1 MKNISLLTI
10 LIDINKFK
18 IYSMNWVQAITKIPI
33 YVYQSSTDGK
43 KYIYVCK

>member
-1 MKNISLLTI
+1 
-10 LIDINKFK
+10 
-18 IYSMNWVQAITKIPI
+18 MNWMKTITKIPV

>member
-1 MKNISLLTI
+1 MNRMKT
-10 LIDINKFK
+10 
-18 IYSMNWVQAITKIPI
+18 ITKIPI

>member
-1 MKNISLLTI
+1 
-10 LIDINKFK
+10 
-18 IYSMNWVQAITKIPI
+18 MNLVKTITKIPI

>member
-1 MKNISLLTI
+1 MKWIE
-10 LIDINKFK
+10 NKT
-18 IYSMNWVQAITKIPI
+18 QIPV

>member
-1 MKNISLLTI
+1 MKNIFLLTI

-18 IYSMNWVQAITKIPI
+18 IYGMNLVETITKIPV

>member
-1 MKNISLLTI
+1 
-10 LIDINKFK
+10 
-18 IYSMNWVQAITKIPI
+18 MNLVKTITKIPV